1 MVGDNIIYLLTG
13 VKGIMGFAGPEDR
26 NVAGGRR
33 IQQSALVI
41 KNIIQ
46 YPQRYPLRFN
56 GTLFLIFTFE
66 TILNSR

>member
-46 YPQRYPLRFN
+46 YYSTRNVTLYVSMVPYFLYLRLRRF
-56 GTLFLIFTFE
+56 
-66 TILNSR
+66 

>member
-46 YPQRYPLRFN
+46 YYSTRNVTLYVAMVPYFLYLRLRRF
-56 GTLFLIFTFE
+56 
-66 TILNSR
+66 

>member
-46 YPQRYPLRFN
+46 FYSTRNVTLYVSMVPYFLYLRLRRF
-56 GTLFLIFTFE
+56 
-66 TILNSR
+66 

>member
-26 NVAGGRR
+26 NVTGGRR

-46 YPQRYPLRFN
+46 YYSTRNVTLYVSMVPYFLYLRLRRF
-56 GTLFLIFTFE
+56 
-66 TILNSR
+66 

>member
-46 YPQRYPLRFN
+46 YYSTRNVTLYVSMVPYFLYRLRRF
-56 GTLFLIFTFE
+56 
-66 TILNSR
+66 